1 MPTMRDKP
9 APHSSS
15 AVGDEPFQLVDKA
28 EPARESPYRPVF
40 ALELTFHG

>member
-1 MPTMRDKP
+1 MRDKA
-9 APHSSS
+9 APRCSG
-15 AVGDEPFQLVDKA
+15 AVGHEPFQLVDKA